1 MNDKRKRNSS
11 AGANRSYGPKGKAF
25 FGDSQHHAPVPG
37 LQLDIDQLIEFYT
50 LKLWIHRFIHR
61 YSSTYLSVAVGTSM
75 PGAGKKLLLAFSL
88 QGLSGKTRG
97 QTIERPTHP
106 GRVYSVP

>member
-11 AGANRSYGPKGKAF
+11 AGANRSYGSKGKAF
-25 FGDSQHHAPVPG
+25 FGDRQHHAPVPG

-75 PGAGKKLLLAFSL
+75 PGAGKSCSWPSVFRAFTGRL
-88 QGLSGKTRG
+88 EGKR
-97 QTIERPTHP
+97 
-106 GRVYSVP
+106 